1 MAEVEATLRET
12 RELGARR
19 GQPRAETGTA
29 LLLLAPSVAFLFLM
43 TIIPMVYSLW
53 LSFQNYSLMRPDLV
67 TFYGLG
73 NYAEILRDSVFW
85 EALRVTVVFT
95 ISVVVLEFV
104 LGFLIASL
112 LDRQMRG
119 MGLVRT
125 FLIIPVFI
133 SPVAMGLTWRYMFQ
147 PSYGLINYLLGLVGL
162 PRLDWVVSTTWA
174 LPAVVL
180 VDVWQWTP
188 FVVLILLAGMQSI
201 SPEITEAADLDGL
214 TRWQYLRRI
223 VLPMIQPVILVIGLI
238 RIIDS
243 IKVFDLIY
251 IMTRGGPATATYALS
266 IHTYIKAFQMNDMG
280 QSAALAWIIVVLVNI
295 FTFIFLRMLSRE
307 QA

>member
-1 MAEVEATLRET
+1 MAEVEATLREP

-43 TIIPMVYSLW
+43 TIIPMLYSLW

-147 PSYGLINYLLGLVGL
+147 PSYGLINYLLSLVGL